1 MLSKYLNDA
10 IKDIERLIELTNQDI
25 EDIKQAKHEEVFSR
39 TKIKNDLIISFE
51 AKKALL
57 DNELVLLTKAYP
69 DADLS
74 QIINED
80 DSEQLAKMKDRLI
93 DLHVTNKKY
102 AKFVVSVSEFYN
114 STLEAMFPSEVDG
127 YNKNA
132 SKPANFL
139 KVSV

>member
-1 MLSKYLNDA
+1 MLSRYLNDA
-10 IKDIERLIELTNQDI
+10 I
-25 EDIKQAKHEEVFSR
+25 EDIKRLIQITHKDISDIKKAQHEEVFSR
-39 TKIKNDLIISFE
+39 TKIKNELIISFE

-57 DNELVLLTKAYP
+57 DNELVLLTKANP
-69 DADLS
+69 DRELS
-74 QIINED
+74 EILDES
-80 DSEQLAKMKDRLI
+80 DSDNLAKMKDCLVE
-93 DLHVTNKKY
+93 LHVINKKY

>member
-1 MLSKYLNDA
+1 MLSKYLSDA
-10 IKDIERLIELTNQDI
+10 I
-25 EDIKQAKHEEVFSR
+25 EDIKRLTQLTQQDISDIKKAHHEEVFSR
-39 TKIKNDLIISFE
+39 TKIKSELIISFE

-57 DNELVLLTKAYP
+57 DNELVLLTKANP
-69 DADLS
+69 DKNLS
-74 QIINED
+74 DILD
-80 DSEQLAKMKDRLI
+80 KKDSQNLSKMKDCLI
-93 DLHVTNKKY
+93 ELHVANKKY

-132 SKPANFL
+132 SKPASFL

>member
-1 MLSKYLNDA
+1 MLSRYLSDA
-10 IKDIERLIELTNQDI
+10 INDIERLIELTKQDI
-25 EDIKQAKHEEVFSR
+25 EDIKLAKHEEVFSR

-57 DNELVLLTKAYP
+57 DNELVLLTKAHP
-69 DADLS
+69 NSDLS
-74 QIINED
+74 EIISD
-80 DSEQLAKMKDRLI
+80 RDSEQLARMKDCLME
-93 DLHVTNKKY
+93 LHVTNKRY

-127 YNKNA
+127 YNKNV

>member
-1 MLSKYLNDA
+1 MLSRYLNDA
-10 IKDIERLIELTNQDI
+10 IEDIKRLTKITNQDI
-25 EDIKQAKHEEVFSR
+25 QDIKLAHHEDVFNR
-39 TKIKNDLIISFE
+39 TKIKNDLVISFE

-57 DNELVLLTKAYP
+57 DNELVLLTKANP
-69 DADLS
+69 DKNLS
-74 QIINED
+74 DIISEED
-80 DSEQLAKMKDRLI
+80 SQNLSKMKDCLME
-93 DLHVTNKKY
+93 LHVANKKY

-132 SKPANFL
+132 TKPANFL